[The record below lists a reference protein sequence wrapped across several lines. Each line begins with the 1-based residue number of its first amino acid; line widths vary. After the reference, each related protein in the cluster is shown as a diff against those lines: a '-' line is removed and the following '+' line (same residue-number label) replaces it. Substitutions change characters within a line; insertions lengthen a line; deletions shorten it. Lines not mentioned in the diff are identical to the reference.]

1 MAERKKEEKKKGGAP
16 EYMLTYGDMMTLLLC
31 FFVMLLSMS
40 TIDPAKFMVAAS
52 SFQNAFSGVLKEFP
66 TIPIHKEILTPR
78 LGGDEQNKRMAM
90 QAAREIQEAVKKEKL
105 DEAIK
110 VKVTEKGIAIKVSDP
125 ILFELGK
132 ADVKPHFAGIL
143 IEIVRI
149 INKIPD
155 NEIRVEGH
163 TDDSP
168 IHTREFPSNWEL
180 STARAVNVIKFLH
193 TKGGIHPSKLSAVGY
208 GEYRPIAPNTTAEN
222 KQKNRRIEMY
232 VEYVQKEESE

>member
-1 MAERKKEEKKKGGAP
+1 MDKKKKEEKQKRGSP

-40 TIDPAKFMVAAS
+40 TINPAKFMVAAS
-52 SFQNAFSGVLKEFP
+52 SFQNAFSGVLKDFP

-78 LGGDEQNKRMAM
+78 LGGDEQNKRMSI
-90 QAAREIQEAVKKEKL
+90 QAAREIMEVVKKEKL

-110 VKVTEKGIAIKVSDP
+110 VEVTEKGIAIKVSDP
-125 ILFELGK
+125 ILFDIGK
-132 ADVKPHFAGIL
+132 ADIKPHFAGML
-143 IEIVRI
+143 SEIFRI
-149 INKIPD
+149 IDKVPD

-163 TDDSP
+163 TDNTP

-193 TKGGIHPSKLSAVGY
+193 TKGGIHPSRLSAVGY
-208 GEYRPIAPNTTAEN
+208 GEYRPVSPNTTLEN
-222 KQKNRRIEMY
+222 RQKNRRIEIY
-232 VEYVQKEESE
+232 VEYIQKEEK